1 MHPNKRKFLNEQLAD
16 YQSDKSTDKRRAII
30 DKWFDREETKN
41 SSVNQQL
48 TEQLGT
54 EIYAAVLSRITLDK
68 PKTKKYWHLLSAA
81 AAITLFMGIAIVI
94 ANRPIVFVRPNLVA
108 GVHYTIYRT
117 GPGQEKQIKL
127 IDGTWVNLKP
137 ASSFRVPTNL
147 GKAAIRTVFLD
158 RGEAF
163 FSVKRDTL
171 HPFSIISGKYIT
183 TVLGTSFTIRTDP
196 EHQSYTVAVKTGKVR
211 VERMEG
217 KGRTTL
223 SPCLIKGE
231 VLSYDEINK
240 LISISETPVHPAEK
254 IAAEGHEGNLRM
266 TLNEIGQI
274 IAAKYHLN
282 VKIRSKGI
290 SRKYVVKLTYNS
302 LEQTLNEVAMQTGM
316 RYEINNKLLTITPGQ

>member
-16 YQSDKSTDKRRAII
+16 YQSGKSTDKRRAII
-30 DKWFDREETKN
+30 DKRFDREETKN

-48 TEQLGT
+48 TEQLGA
-54 EIYAAVLSRITLDK
+54 EIYAAVLSRIALDK
-68 PKTKKYWHLLSAA
+68 PKTKKYWYLLSAA

-108 GVHYTIYRT
+108 QVQYTIYHT
-117 GPGQEKQIKL
+117 APGQEKEIKL

-137 ASSFRVPTNL
+137 GSSFRVPTNL
-147 GKAAIRTVFLD
+147 GKAAIRKVFLD

-163 FSVKRDTL
+163 FSVKRDTS

-183 TVLGTSFTIRTDP
+183 TVLGTSFTIRTDL

-211 VERMEG
+211 VERMES

-223 SPCLIKGE
+223 SPCLMKGE
-231 VLSYDEINK
+231 VLNFDEISK

-290 SRKYVVKLTYNS
+290 SHKYVVKLTYHS
-302 LEQTLNEVAMQTGM
+302 LEQTLKEVAMQTGM